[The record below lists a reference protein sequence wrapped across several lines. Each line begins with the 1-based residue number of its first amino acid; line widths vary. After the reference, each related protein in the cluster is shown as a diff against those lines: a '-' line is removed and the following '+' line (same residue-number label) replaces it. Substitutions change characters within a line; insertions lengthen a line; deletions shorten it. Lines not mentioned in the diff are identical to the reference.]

1 MKKLISLLLVL
12 IMVAMMAACA
22 PSNNETT
29 DPTDASNEA
38 TDATEVTDATD
49 ATEETTDETE
59 GEQTPADTSTL
70 AGIVDAIYA
79 VNPIEFNV
87 GTIPVDTTDTSED
100 GLWALKN
107 YTGLDNADMITE
119 AVASEAMIGSI
130 PYSLVLVRVADPA
143 NAEAVAEAMASNID
157 QRKWV
162 CVNADDLL
170 TAYSGDVV
178 MLVMIGSENG
188 AAQPFVDA
196 FNQVMSN

>member
-1 MKKLISLLLVL
+1 MKKLISLLLAL
-12 IMVAMMAACA
+12 TMVAMMAACT
-22 PSNNETT
+22 PSNTEATN
-29 DPTDASNEA
+29 PTDASTEA
-38 TDATEVTDATD
+38 TDATEATESTD
-49 ATEETTDETE
+49 ATEETTGT
-59 GEQTPADTSTL
+59 DTSTL
-70 AGIVDAIYA
+70 QGIIDSIYA
-79 VNPIEFNV
+79 VNPVEFMA
-87 GTIPVDTTDTSED
+87 GSIPVDLTDTSED

-143 NAEAVAEAMASNID
+143 NAEAVAEAMASGID
-157 QRKWV
+157 QRKWI
-162 CVNADDLL
+162 CVTADDLL

-196 FNQVMSN
+196 FNQVMGN